1 MSGCG
6 TGSCGCSSTEKST
19 AAPASTLTPAQT
31 ATYEALVATM
41 GDAPQQATP
50 ATQAGALGGMS
61 TAVAEVARVNGV
73 ALNAPHELLDE
84 ETLRQRACTE
94 LLRQA
99 AQQAGLLPASDV
111 PGVEGA
117 ISVEASNAIE
127 QLLERELDLPDPS
140 EEACRRYHEAH
151 PAAHAQGER
160 AQLRH
165 VLFAVTPG
173 VDVKQLRLR
182 AEALLI
188 ELRCADDGGT
198 QFAKAAAQW
207 SNCPS
212 GQQGGD
218 LGWLT
223 RADCAPEFA
232 REVFGGS
239 AEIGVLARLVHSRFG
254 LHVVEVV
261 ARDPGQQPSFEE
273 VRQAIA
279 LTLRQQAWVNALRQY
294 LQVLAGGATVEG
306 VVLDAADTPLV
317 Q

>member
-6 TGSCGCSSTEKST
+6 TGSCGCSSTETGSKSADHSVLSPDQ
-19 AAPASTLTPAQT
+19 AAA
-31 ATYEALVATM
+31 YEALAATV
-41 GDAPQQATP
+41 GAPSLTDGPVLPTRQPIGQAP
-50 ATQAGALGGMS
+50 
-61 TAVAEVARVNGV
+61 VARINGI
-73 ALNAPHELLDE
+73 ALNAPHEPLDE
-84 ETLRQRACTE
+84 EALRQRACTE

-99 AQQAGLLPASDV
+99 AQQGGLLAQDDV
-111 PGVEGA
+111 PGVDGA
-117 ISVEASNAIE
+117 ISTEASNAIE
-127 QLLERELDLPDPS
+127 QLLERELPIPDPS
-140 EEACRRYHEAH
+140 EEACRRYHDAH
-151 PAAHAQGER
+151 PAAHAHGER
-160 AQLRH
+160 AQLCH

-188 ELRCADDGGT
+188 ELRCADDGGAK
-198 QFAKAAAQW
+198 FAQAAAQW

-232 REVFGGS
+232 REVFGS

-294 LQVLAGGATVEG
+294 LQLLAGAAVVEG
-306 VVLDAADTPLV
+306 VALDAADSPLV

>member
-6 TGSCGCSSTEKST
+6 TGGCGCST
-19 AAPASTLTPAQT
+19 APEISSPVPASTLTPAQ
-31 ATYEALVATM
+31 AAAYEALAAAM
-41 GDAPQQATP
+41 AQAPAP
-50 ATQAGALGGMS
+50 AGGAAELAEGGGP
-61 TAVAEVARVNGV
+61 AVEIARVNGV
-73 ALNAPHELLDE
+73 ALNGPHERLE
-84 ETLRQRACTE
+84 EEALRQRACTE

-111 PGVEGA
+111 PGAEGA
-117 ISVEASNAIE
+117 VSVEASDAIE
-127 QLLERELDLPDPS
+127 RLLERELSVPDPS
-140 EEACRRYHEAH
+140 EDACRRYHEAH
-151 PAAHAQGER
+151 PVAHAQGER

-188 ELRCADDGGT
+188 ELRCADDGGA
-198 QFAKAAAQW
+198 QFARAAAQW

-212 GQQGGD
+212 GQQGGE

-232 REVFGGS
+232 REVFGGN
-239 AEIGVLARLVHSRFG
+239 EIGVLARLVHSRFG

-261 ARDPGQQPSFEE
+261 ARDPGRQPAFEE
-273 VRQAIA
+273 VRPAVA

-294 LQVLAGGATVEG
+294 LQLLAGAAAVEG
-306 VVLDAADTPLV
+306 VALDAASSALV

>member
-1 MSGCG
+1 M
-6 TGSCGCSSTEKST
+6 
-19 AAPASTLTPAQT
+19 AQAPAPAGG
-31 ATYEALVATM
+31 AAERA
-41 GDAPQQATP
+41 GEGGP
-50 ATQAGALGGMS
+50 A
-61 TAVAEVARVNGV
+61 AEIARVNGV
-73 ALNAPHELLDE
+73 ALNGPHEWLE
-84 ETLRQRACTE
+84 EEALRQRACTE

-111 PGVEGA
+111 PGAEGA
-117 ISVEASNAIE
+117 ISVEASDAIE
-127 QLLERELDLPDPS
+127 RLLERELSVPDPS
-140 EEACRRYHEAH
+140 EDACRRYHEAH
-151 PAAHAQGER
+151 PVAHAQGER

-188 ELRCADDGGT
+188 ELRCADDGGA
-198 QFAKAAAQW
+198 QFARAAAQW

-212 GQQGGD
+212 GQQGGE

-232 REVFGGS
+232 REVFGGN
-239 AEIGVLARLVHSRFG
+239 EIGVLARLVHSRFG

-261 ARDPGQQPSFEE
+261 ARDPGRQPAFEE
-273 VRQAIA
+273 VRAAVA

-294 LQVLAGGATVEG
+294 LQLLAGAAQVEG
-306 VVLDAADTPLV
+306 VALDAASSALV

>member
-1 MSGCG
+1 M
-6 TGSCGCSSTEKST
+6 
-19 AAPASTLTPAQT
+19 A
-31 ATYEALVATM
+31 
-41 GDAPQQATP
+41 DAPQQATP

-111 PGVEGA
+111 PGALGA

-188 ELRCADDGGT
+188 ELRCADDGGA
-198 QFAKAAAQW
+198 QFSKAAAQW

-232 REVFGGS
+232 REVFGG

-294 LQVLAGGATVEG
+294 LQVLAGAAVVEG
-306 VVLDAADTPLV
+306 VALDAAESPLV